1 MNFNHAMLMVSDLQ
15 KSLAFYTQLF
25 GESARMVVAV
35 DKVDHY
41 ARLAF
46 ASGNSLSLHA
56 SEVKPAP
63 QVSRNALYFDCD
75 VDAEYTRLQLMG
87 ITFTQTPKD
96 QPWHWR
102 EAHLSDPD
110 GNALVLFHDT
120 AANRRVR

>member
-1 MNFNHAMLMVSDLQ
+1 MNFNHAMVNVSDLT

-25 GESARMVVAV
+25 GQSARVISA
-35 DKVDHY
+35 VDHY

-46 ASGNSLSLHA
+46 ASGTSLSLHA
-56 SEVKPAP
+56 TEGKSAP
-63 QVSRNALYFDCD
+63 QASSNALYFDCD
-75 VDAEYTRLQLMG
+75 VDAQFARLQSLG
-87 ITFTQTPKD
+87 VVFSQAAND

-110 GNALVLFHDT
+110 GHPLVLFHDT